1 MPAFVA
7 TLSSF
12 VNSNDADKNRLH
24 IYLGTGNGKKK
35 TGKEGKEKEERMER
49 VDLWLNLTYFLVAS

>member
-1 MPAFVA
+1 MKFESQRANRRKPAFVA

-24 IYLGTGNGKKK
+24 IYLWAGNGKKK
-35 TGKEGKEKEERMER
+35 TGKGGRGKGGK
-49 VDLWLNLTYFLVAS
+49 SGKG